1 MIKLGV
7 LDQSPIRRDGTAS
20 DAVKETIDLAR
31 ACESYG
37 YHRYW
42 VAEHHNSKS
51 FAGAAPEILIGA
63 LGASTSRIRVGSGG
77 IMMPHYS
84 PLKVAEQFR
93 MLETLYPGR
102 IDLGLGRAPG
112 TDGRTT
118 RALQPGPQAY
128 DISVFPQQVELLI
141 QFLEDANGL
150 SGEAGGFPDEHP
162 YKGIHAMPRGEGNPE
177 LWMLGSG
184 GDGAAH
190 AGQFGMPYSFA
201 HFINQDAGTSPVEI
215 YRQCFKPSRRLNRPY
230 VAVGVSVMVADT
242 EEEANRIAAS
252 RNHWVVKLLQNQAER
267 FWPVDDALNYP
278 YSDREKAM
286 LKAIEHRSVTGAPE
300 QVRVKLLQMIDEYG
314 ADELNILTITHD
326 HADRLRS
333 YKLLADAFSLSGSLA
348 AD

>member
-7 LDQSPIRRDGTAS
+7 LDQSPIRRDGTA
-20 DAVKETIDLAR
+20 AEALAETIDLAR
-31 ACESYG
+31 HCDKWG

-51 FAGAAPEILIGA
+51 FAGSAPEIMIAA
-63 LGASTSRIRVGSGG
+63 LGAATKRMRVGSGG
-77 IMMPHYS
+77 VMMPHYS

-93 MLETLYPGR
+93 LLESLYPGR
-102 IDLGLGRAPG
+102 IDLGMGRAPG
-112 TDGRTT
+112 TDLRTT

-128 DISVFPQQVELLI
+128 DIAVFPQQVELLI

-150 SGEAGGFPDEHP
+150 EGSAGGFPDEHP
-162 YKGIHAMPRGEGNPE
+162 YKGIHAMPRGEGFPE

-201 HFINQDAGTSPVEI
+201 HFINQDAGTGPVEI
-215 YRQCFKPSRRLNRPY
+215 YRQSFRPSPRLSRPY
-230 VAVGVSVMVADT
+230 VSLGVSVMVGET
-242 EEEANRIAAS
+242 EEKAKRIAAS

-267 FWPVDDALNYP
+267 FWPVEDALAYP

-286 LKAIEHRSVTGAPE
+286 LEAVEQRSVTGSPE
-300 QVRVKLLQMIDEYG
+300 QVRAKLLEMVETYG
-314 ADELNILTITHD
+314 ADELVILTITHD
-326 HADRLRS
+326 HEDRLRS
-333 YKLLADAFSLSGSLA
+333 YELLADAFSLRAQEA
-348 AD
+348 AE